1 MEAAVIWD
9 VIEINWIRCFLSNKK
24 ELIKERPIKKNNNN
38 FVYFVAA
45 GKNLYKKE
53 KKNSEVFNF
62 DNFLNDM

>member
-53 KKNSEVFNF
+53 KKK
-62 DNFLNDM
+62 